1 MTETS
6 QVRPVSSLGC
16 HSRREKCIVNVVSLV
31 AGFLLVIL
39 QYIVKWELVSGLVR
53 LKSGEEHDCE
63 EGGKIKN
70 TSRLDSEKGEG
81 NKYFDRAEGQ

>member
-16 HSRREKCIVNVVSLV
+16 HCRREKCIVNVVSLV
-31 AGFLLVIL
+31 TGFLLVIL

-53 LKSGEEHDCE
+53 LK
-63 EGGKIKN
+63 IW
-70 TSRLDSEKGEG
+70 
-81 NKYFDRAEGQ
+81 